1 MVDWVTFDIAVLLMA
16 FGIFPSL
23 YIIYLLYDD
32 RRKPGVLWFL
42 VAMGIGGSWAF
53 LYTTFTL
60 VRSPTITLALA
71 NVFWTLV
78 AAAAVVM
85 FLLAYEFV
93 YKTVASR
100 RLVTGLFAPVGVFF
114 LLTWI
119 NPGNIVYSADY
130 YVGVDGVLYFPQ
142 FGGILRFLVVQAY
155 GYLLVFLATGMFVG
169 EILRTSGIQ
178 RRQTVYLLVITLALV
193 VSTMIKVAELV
204 PMYYDPTSTVFA
216 FSGLLF
222 AYSIKHH
229 GLLRYVSTAREKT
242 FEEVED
248 VILVIGSDDVIVD
261 VNRAGRTRFGENII
275 GNSLQD
281 FLPEYRRSD
290 EQDPTQT
297 IEIEFEGANRY
308 YSVST
313 SSIEYGRGLTG
324 SIVVL
329 SDITGLKE
337 QETELQLL
345 KAILIRIL
353 RHNMRNDLN
362 IINGYAGA
370 MKEVA
375 DGEVVAMAD
384 AVHERSAALL
394 QHAEKAQLLERVI
407 SDKSLVTGSLKA
419 PVERALA
426 ESETDG
432 RAIVRTQIDDVVVE
446 HHPEFYL
453 AVKEL
458 IDNAITHHSG
468 SDEQRI
474 DIYSETNGGDVF
486 LIIADQGPGIHQS
499 EIDVLQAEEET
510 SLYHGS
516 GVGLWLVR
524 WVVDRSNGDLHA
536 TSSDTGTRIKIRL
549 SKGESA
555 VKHS

>member
-1 MVDWVTFDIAVLLMA
+1 MADWLTLNVAVLLMA

-23 YIIYLLYDD
+23 FTIYLLYDD

-42 VAMGIGGSWAF
+42 VAMGIGGCWAF
-53 LYTTFTL
+53 LYSTFTL

-119 NPGNIVYSADY
+119 NPGNLVYSSEY

-169 EILRTSGIQ
+169 EVLRTSGIQ
-178 RRQTVYLLVITLALV
+178 RRQTVYLLIITLALV

-204 PMYYDPTSTVFA
+204 PIYYDPTSTVFA
-216 FSGLLF
+216 LSGLLF

-229 GLLRYVSTAREKT
+229 GLLKYVPTAREKT

-248 VILVIGSDDVIVD
+248 AILVIGSDDVIVD
-261 VNRAGRTRFGENII
+261 INRAGRTRFGGNII
-275 GNSLQD
+275 GNSLHD
-281 FLPEYRRSD
+281 FLPEYRQKG
-290 EQDPTQT
+290 EGDPTQM
-297 IEIEFEGANRY
+297 IEMEFEGANHY

-324 SIVVL
+324 SIIVL
-329 SDITGLKE
+329 SDITELKE
-337 QETELQLL
+337 QERELQLL
-345 KAILIRIL
+345 KGILIRIF

-370 MKEVA
+370 MKEAA
-375 DGEVVAMAD
+375 DGELVAMAD
-384 AVHERSAALL
+384 AVHEKSAALL
-394 QHAEKAQLLERVI
+394 QHSEKAQLLARVI
-407 SDKSLVTGSLKA
+407 SDGSIVTGSLKE

-426 ESETDG
+426 ESDTAG
-432 RAIVRTQIDDVVVE
+432 RAIVRTTIDDVVVE
-446 HHPEFYL
+446 YHPEFYL

-474 DIYSETNGGDVF
+474 GIYSESNDSDVF
-486 LIIADQGPGIHQS
+486 LIIEDQGPGIPQS
-499 EIDVLQAEEET
+499 EIDVLHAEEET
-510 SLYHGS
+510 SLYHSS

-524 WVVDRSNGDLHA
+524 WVVDRSNGDLLA
-536 TSSDTGTRIKIRL
+536 TSTDTGTRIKIRL
-549 SKGESA
+549 TKGDSA
-555 VKHS
+555 VK